1 MLIEPLKRT
10 FSDLFD
16 KTFKKTAS
24 DKNSFIL
31 YRIVDSNTENGE
43 ERYKLQCTYTKAILD
58 LNIQEIV
65 FDLDIL
71 HGLHPIQGCFVGI
84 EFAKILKVNA
94 SNPQFSEQYQ
104 KITTTYAICRACEY
118 SLLYQDRKGFL
129 GFECKQNGEQFL
141 MDPRDI
147 ALSKESIEKFDTA
160 HAFQIGVLAGLKFEN
175 PKIQHENVHKKTK
188 ISYLRLVE

>member
-16 KTFKKTAS
+16 KTFKKTSS
-24 DKNSFIL
+24 DNNHLIL
-31 YRIVDSNTENGE
+31 YRIVDSSTENNE

-58 LNIQEIV
+58 LRIQEIV

-84 EFAKILKVNA
+84 EFAKFLKANTR
-94 SNPQFSEQYQ
+94 NTQLDERYQ
-104 KITTTYAICRACEY
+104 RITATYTICRTSDY
-118 SLLYQDRKGFL
+118 DLLYQDRKGL
-129 GFECKQNGEQFL
+129 IGFECKKTEELFL

-147 ALSKESIEKFDTA
+147 ALSKNIIEKFNTA
-160 HAFQIGVLAGLKFEN
+160 HAFQIGVLAGLKFDN
-175 PKIQHENVHKKTK
+175 PKIQNENAQAKAP

>member
-24 DKNSFIL
+24 DKNTFIL

-58 LNIQEIV
+58 LRIQEIV

-71 HGLHPIQGCFVGI
+71 HRLHPIQGCFVGI

-94 SNPQFSEQYQ
+94 NNPQFSEQYQ
-104 KITTTYAICRACEY
+104 KISISPARH
-118 SLLYQDRKGFL
+118 
-129 GFECKQNGEQFL
+129 
-141 MDPRDI
+141 P
-147 ALSKESIEKFDTA
+147 ES
-160 HAFQIGVLAGLKFEN
+160 GVAA
-175 PKIQHENVHKKTK
+175 
-188 ISYLRLVE
+188 

>member
-1 MLIEPLKRT
+1 VLIEPLKRT

-16 KTFKKTAS
+16 KTFKKTS
-24 DKNSFIL
+24 SGNGFIL
-31 YRIVDSNTENGE
+31 YRIVDSSTENGE

-84 EFAKILKVNA
+84 EFAKIIKANA
-94 SNPQFSEQYQ
+94 SNPQFNEQYQ

-147 ALSKESIEKFDTA
+147 ALSIWSLDKPRSNTSPSPWACPPEPDQSDF
-160 HAFQIGVLAGLKFEN
+160 
-175 PKIQHENVHKKTK
+175 
-188 ISYLRLVE
+188 

>member
-1 MLIEPLKRT
+1 M
-10 FSDLFD
+10 
-16 KTFKKTAS
+16 
-24 DKNSFIL
+24 
-31 YRIVDSNTENGE
+31 
-43 ERYKLQCTYTKAILD
+43 
-58 LNIQEIV
+58 NIQEIV

-71 HGLHPIQGCFVGI
+71 HSLHPIQGCFVGI
-84 EFAKILKVNA
+84 EFAKILKANA
-94 SNPQFSEQYQ
+94 NNPPFGEQYQ
-104 KITTTYAICRACEY
+104 KVITTYAICRASDY

-129 GFECKQNGEQFL
+129 GFECKQSGEQFL

-175 PKIQHENVHKKTK
+175 PKIQHDNAHKKAK